1 MLNSL
6 TLKLIAILT
15 ILIILGGCNK
25 SDNDDNSGTGQPQ
38 SPEISIIAS
47 PTAVSP
53 NDSTSLDWSSTNAT
67 SCTASGDWSGIK
79 DTSGTEVISQLQTD
93 STFTLSCTGDGGST
107 SASVNVTVST
117 QPVTT
122 VSLSADPT
130 SVPLNGTT
138 TLSWD
143 SSNADSCTASG
154 DWSGSKDVS
163 GSETISAL
171 TSDSNFILSCS
182 DANGSASDSVDVTII
197 LSGNGTALLSWTP
210 PTENTDGS
218 TLTDLAGYKIYYGT
232 ASSSYTEIV
241 TINNPGLSSYQI
253 DNLTTADW
261 YFVVTSVNSAG
272 IESSYSTEVSKT
284 IN

>member
-6 TLKLIAILT
+6 TQKLIAILT

-122 VSLSADPT
+122 VSLSANPT

-182 DANGSASDSVDVTII
+182 DANGSVSDSVDVTII

>member
-1 MLNSL
+1 M
-6 TLKLIAILT
+6 AA
-15 ILIILGGCNK
+15 GGSREGQCSAVGEALSGARGNAGAGRPPATGY
-25 SDNDDNSGTGQPQ
+25 SFWGRFRYDPINNGAWMHTWQDGQHTTWFYRFSNSG
-38 SPEISIIAS
+38 SPPPSDVGPDITFTAS
-47 PTAVSP
+47 PMAIAP
-53 NDSTSLDWSSTNAT
+53 NGQTVLTWTSD
-67 SCTASGDWSGIK
+67 
-79 DTSGTEVISQLQTD
+79 
-93 STFTLSCTGDGGST
+93 
-107 SASVNVTVST
+107 
-117 QPVTT
+117 
-122 VSLSADPT
+122 
-130 SVPLNGTT
+130 
-138 TLSWD
+138 
-143 SSNADSCTASG
+143 ADSCTASG

-182 DANGSASDSVDVTII
+182 DANGSVSDSVDVTII